1 MLGLNKNMKK
11 GVKTVSQA
19 LKGIDPYAKNDINK
33 ESIAKAMSELKSMK
47 WNDVTDIDDIVLS
60 VGEKYGLSSD
70 DYDVLNGELEA
81 FFMDSGLY
89 GKRK

>member
-19 LKGIDPYAKNDINK
+19 LKGIDPYAQSNINK
-33 ESIAKAMSELKSMK
+33 EKISKAMSELKSMK
-47 WNDVTDIDDIVLS
+47 WNDVSDVDDIVLS
-60 VGEKYGLSSD
+60 VGEKHGLSSD

-89 GKRK
+89 AKRK